1 MTVLEESRAALDL
14 KTLSLPPGLP
24 VTRLEVEDYTD
35 ADGEPALRVLAV
47 IEESV
52 VVEQVNGRDVV
63 AMKSAI
69 RDSLRQRGITLF
81 PYVFI
86 AKQSELDEEE
96 NEEEN
101 ERRGEG

>member
-1 MTVLEESRAALDL
+1 MPTASRR
-14 KTLSLPPGLP
+14 SW
-24 VTRLEVEDYTD
+24 
-35 ADGEPALRVLAV
+35 
-47 IEESV
+47 SW
-52 VVEQVNGRDVV
+52 QSRDVV
-63 AMKSAI
+63 AMISAI